1 MLTSMKILVVD
12 DDEVVRVFVQ
22 RVVEHAGHDVMLAEN
37 GREGLEAAQR
47 ADPDLV
53 ITDLQMPEL
62 DGFGLV
68 ERLRELPNHA
78 RMPIICLTSVNQ
90 RDDVQRMID
99 AGISDYVLKPVRPAD
114 LAHRLRLVAQ
124 RDGSWK
130 AARLSD
136 SATARTAVL

>member
-1 MLTSMKILVVD
+1 MKILVVD

-22 RVVEHAGHDVMLAEN
+22 RVVEHAGHDVLLAEN
-37 GREGLEAAQR
+37 GRDGFEVAR
-47 ADPDLV
+47 NSDPDLL

-68 ERLRELPNHA
+68 EQLRALPQHA
-78 RMPIICLTSVNQ
+78 QLPIICLTSVNQ
-90 RDDVQRMID
+90 REDVQRMIN
-99 AGISDYVLKPVRPAD
+99 AGVSDYVLKPVRPAD

-130 AARLSD
+130 AARVSD
-136 SATARTAVL
+136 PTGRTAAL

>member
-1 MLTSMKILVVD
+1 MKILVVD

-22 RVVEHAGHDVMLAEN
+22 RVVEHAGHDVVLAEN
-37 GREGLEAAQR
+37 GREGFEIAQR
-47 ADPDLV
+47 EDPDVV

-68 ERLRELPNHA
+68 ELLRSAPLHGQ
-78 RMPIICLTSVNQ
+78 MPIICLTSVNH
-90 RDDVQRMID
+90 REDVQRMIN

-114 LAHRLRLVAQ
+114 LAHRLRLVTQ
-124 RDGSWK
+124 RDGAWK
-130 AARLSD
+130 TARLTD